1 MVRVATRIEFPND
14 DPGPM
19 LTHLDRWAT
28 GTLTSP
34 EAWASVLE
42 RCGQWQDY
50 SPRNQVLLASYGIVT
65 PVAGVATWE
74 LVPSREDGRPC
85 AVRAGE
91 HGLPVRAPVEIP
103 VATTS
108 PRSRGGQHTVRA
120 VGQHK
125 WEMVFAE
132 EQLARRPPPGQLAWP
147 TLPAELSGAKGH
159 AAYTELVRQSIG
171 RLTGRTPRTVKNP
184 WDQLVHAAGRVPLGG
199 RRPELRPALCRQAA
213 WLAADRV
220 GHAEGPLPAFD
231 PIKVR
236 GRIRWELLADT
247 RRAAQQLVQAF
258 SHIMEVDLS
267 ASPLPRMAV
276 ADDRTV
282 TPGRRNY
289 LAPADVAALPLGV
302 WVEAG
307 PYTAIE
313 WAARGMRDAVGRA
326 GFMRVSDT
334 GYLAVYESSE
344 GARWRIESTRPA
356 SGRRGLLDEGEAST
370 FAAAQQAVGV
380 VVSDRYPTLAST
392 VLPPA
397 IAPAPTGVF
406 DRQHST
412 WRPLT
417 LGRDERSEQR
427 DLTDRVRLVVAPGPG
442 GRWDSWVLADNDVRQ
457 LPLTVDSAAA
467 KTAAETEGRRTI
479 VQHAVQSPQLA
490 DELIHNAA
498 SAGTLTRQLLVD
510 VIGHRLDPADRARF
524 TDPTLPATDLAE
536 LLSSTGAVTPPTIVT
551 VLAHERVDAK
561 QVATLI
567 PTVGLPITEGVR
579 ALSELWDV
587 DRVAAGQ
594 MLGATML
601 ELRDAGCTP
610 AELLAAHPREV
621 LRSLDARPHTWELA
635 AATLIETG
643 MTAEAAVRQ
652 LAAHAP
658 TPDAFAVAV
667 FTIVEDPIAAY
678 AYSARHAQPDDLAAL
693 GEQYGLDPDTAAQLL
708 ADAGTHPTTA
718 IEALTIAC
726 DGDTITVEALA
737 LRHFNR
743 PAEAHV
749 IPVIDLTTGAGLR
762 AALPSPTAIGSD
774 DLAKQLAELVSK
786 SPDPLSLAARAQP
799 EF

>member
-28 GTLTSP
+28 ATLTSP
-34 EAWASVLE
+34 EAWGSVLE

-50 SPRNQVLLASYGIVT
+50 SARNQVLLASYGIAT

-74 LVPSREDGRPC
+74 LVPSREAGRPC

-91 HGLPVRAPVEIP
+91 HGLPVRAPVEVP

-108 PRSRGGQHTVRA
+108 PRSRDGQRTVRA

-125 WEMVFAE
+125 WEVVFAE
-132 EQLARRPPPGQLAWP
+132 EQLARRPPPGELSWP
-147 TLPAELSGAKGH
+147 ALPAGLTGPGAH
-159 AAYTELVRQSIG
+159 AEYTELVRQSIG
-171 RLTGRTPRTVKNP
+171 RLTGRTPRTAKNP
-184 WDQLVHAAGRVPLGG
+184 WDQLVDAAGRVPLGG

-231 PIKVR
+231 PIHVR

-247 RRAAQQLVQAF
+247 RRASQQLVQAF
-258 SHIMEVDLS
+258 SQIVEVDLS
-267 ASPLPRMAV
+267 TSPLPRMAI

-282 TPGRRNY
+282 APGRRNY
-289 LAPADVAALPLGV
+289 LAPADVAALPMGV

-313 WAARGMRDAVGRA
+313 WAARGMPDAVGRA

-334 GYLAVYESSE
+334 GYLGVYETSE

-356 SGRRGLLDEGEAST
+356 AGRRGLLDEGEASN
-370 FAAAQQAVGV
+370 FVAAQKAVGV
-380 VVSDRYPTLAST
+380 IVSDRYPALAAT
-392 VLPPA
+392 VIPPA
-397 IAPAPTGVF
+397 TTPSPSTVF
-406 DRQHST
+406 DRQQSN

-442 GRWDSWVLADNDVRQ
+442 GRWDSWVLADSDIRQ
-457 LPLTVDSAAA
+457 LPLAANSADA
-467 KTAAETEGRRTI
+467 KTAAETEGRRTM
-479 VQHAVQSPQLA
+479 VQLAAQTPQLA
-490 DELIHNAA
+490 DELIHGAA
-498 SAGTLTRQLLVD
+498 AAGTLTRELLTD
-510 VIGHRLDPADRARF
+510 VVGHRLDPTDRTRL
-524 TDPTLPATDLAE
+524 TDVDLEATDLAQ
-536 LLSSTGAVTPPTIVT
+536 LLGATGVVTPPTTIA
-551 VLAHERVDAK
+551 VLAHEHVGAE
-561 QVATLI
+561 QVAAMI
-567 PTVGLPITEGVR
+567 PTIGLPIADGIR
-579 ALSELWDV
+579 ALNELWDV

-594 MLGATML
+594 MLGATVT

-610 AELLAAHPREV
+610 AEMLASHPREV

-635 AATLIETG
+635 AATLLESG
-643 MTAEAAVRQ
+643 MPVDGAVRQ

-658 TPDAFAVAV
+658 TPEAFAVAV
-667 FTIVEDPIAAY
+667 HTIVEDPIAAY
-678 AYSARHAQPDDLAAL
+678 AYSARHAQADDLAAL
-693 GEQYGLDPDTAAQLL
+693 GERYGLDPDTAAQLL
-708 ADAGTHPTTA
+708 ADAGAHPSTA
-718 IEALTIAC
+718 VEALTIAC
-726 DGDTITVEALA
+726 SGDTATVDALTE
-737 LRHFNR
+737 RHFNQLSTLTA
-743 PAEAHV
+743 PA
-749 IPVIDLTTGAGLR
+749 IDLTTGAGLR
-762 AALPSPTAIGSD
+762 AALPSPIATGAD
-774 DLAKQLAELVSK
+774 DLAAQLANLVA
-786 SPDPLSLAARAQP
+786 PALEPPVLAGRAQP

>member
-28 GTLTSP
+28 ATLTSP

-50 SPRNQVLLASYGIVT
+50 SARNQVLLASYGIAT
-65 PVAGVATWE
+65 PVAGVATWD
-74 LVPSREDGRPC
+74 LVPSREHGRPC

-91 HGLPVRAPVEIP
+91 HGLPVRAPVEVP

-108 PRSRGGQHTVRA
+108 PRSRDGQHTVRA
-120 VGQHK
+120 VGKHK
-125 WEMVFAE
+125 WEVVFAE
-132 EQLARRPPPGQLAWP
+132 EQLARRPPPGELAWP
-147 TLPAELSGAKGH
+147 ALPAGLSGAGGH
-159 AAYTELVRQSIG
+159 AEYTELVRQSIG

-184 WDQLVHAAGRVPLGG
+184 WDQLVDAAGRVPLGG

-220 GHAEGPLPAFD
+220 GHADGPLPTFD
-231 PIKVR
+231 PIHVR

-247 RRAAQQLVQAF
+247 RRAVQQLVQAF
-258 SHIMEVDLS
+258 SQIAEVDLS
-267 ASPLPRMAV
+267 ASPLPRMV
-276 ADDRTV
+276 IADDRTV
-282 TPGRRNY
+282 APGRRNY
-289 LAPADVAALPLGV
+289 LAPADVAALPVGV

-313 WAARGMRDAVGRA
+313 WAARGMPDAVGRA

-334 GYLAVYESSE
+334 GYLGVYETSD

-356 SGRRGLLDEGEAST
+356 SGRRGLLDEGEASN
-370 FAAAQQAVGV
+370 FVAAQKAVGV
-380 VVSDRYPTLAST
+380 VVSDRYPTLAAT

-397 IAPAPTGVF
+397 AGPAPSGVF
-406 DRQHST
+406 DRQHSN

-427 DLTDRVRLVVAPGPG
+427 DLTDRVRVVVAPGPG
-442 GRWDSWVLADNDVRQ
+442 GRWDSWVLADSDIRQ
-457 LPLTVDSAAA
+457 LPLAANSAAA
-467 KTAAETEGRRTI
+467 KSAAEAEGRRTI
-479 VQHAVQSPQLA
+479 VQLAAQAPQLA
-490 DELIHNAA
+490 DELIHDAA
-498 SAGTLTRQLLVD
+498 AGGTLTRELLVD
-510 VIGHRLDPADRARF
+510 VIGHRLDPADRARLA
-524 TDPTLPATDLAE
+524 DPTVQAAEFAE
-536 LLSSTGAVTPPTIVT
+536 LLGATGVLTPPTTIA
-551 VLAHERVDAK
+551 VLAHERVDVD
-561 QVATLI
+561 QVAALI
-567 PTVGLPITEGVR
+567 PTIGLPIADGVR
-579 ALSELWDV
+579 ALNELWNV

-594 MLGATML
+594 MLGATVV
-601 ELRDAGCTP
+601 ELREAGCTP
-610 AELLAAHPREV
+610 AEMLASHPREV
-621 LRSLDARPHTWELA
+621 LRSLDARPHTWEFA
-635 AATLIETG
+635 AATLLEAG
-643 MTAEAAVRQ
+643 MPVDTAVRQ

-693 GEQYGLDPDTAAQLL
+693 GERYGLDPDTAAQLL

-726 DGDTITVEALA
+726 SGDTRTVDALA
-737 LRHFNR
+737 ERHFNHS
-743 PAEAHV
+743 PTLLA
-749 IPVIDLTTGAGLR
+749 PVIDLTTAEGLR
-762 AALPSPTAIGSD
+762 AALPSSTASGND
-774 DLAKQLAELVSK
+774 DLATQLANLVA
-786 SPDPLSLAARAQP
+786 PTVDPPVMATRAQP